1 MAISTLAV
9 RNRKERGKNAVRK
22 IRRQGLIPAVLYGK
36 DVEPQTLAIEERYLK
51 RLFQEQG
58 QSALVSLDFVDGGDQ
73 AEEKL
78 AIIKDIQIDPISTQ
92 VKHVDFYA
100 IRVGEPITVEVP
112 LSFEGKAIGIAKGG
126 LLQPVRR
133 SIEIRCLPREI
144 PEVVKV
150 DVSDLDVGDAIHVND
165 LQMDGVEFVSTV
177 NFTIVTVQG
186 VKAEPAAGEEEGAEV
201 EEEAAAEEA
210 AAE

>member
-1 MAISTLAV
+1 MAISSLAV
-9 RNRKERGKNAVRK
+9 QNRDAVGKNAVRK
-22 IRRQGLIPAVLYGK
+22 LRRQGLIPAALYGK
-36 DVEPQTLAIEERYLK
+36 DVEPVNLAIEERFLK

-58 QSALVSLDFVDGGDQ
+58 QSALVSLDFVNAEQ
-73 AEEKL
+73 TEEKL
-78 AIIKDIQIDPISTQ
+78 AIIKDIQIDPISAQ

-100 IRVGEPITVEVP
+100 IRVGEPINVEVP
-112 LSFEGKAIGIAKGG
+112 LSFEGKAVGIAKGG

-165 LQMDGVEFVSTV
+165 LQMDGVEFVATV
-177 NFTIVTVQG
+177 NFTIVTV
-186 VKAEPAAGEEEGAEV
+186 
-201 EEEAAAEEA
+201 
-210 AAE
+210 